1 MAVENGM
8 AGLGAAQMLLGRA
21 VRARRHRCGLS
32 IEALSFIAAMTPEA
46 VVAVEAGRSNVTL
59 RQLEAL
65 SSAMWISKAEL
76 LESADR
82 IALDGWVDDL
92 PPLERFSLRLRDST
106 SWRPVRGSFH
116 RSQSEATVAIRVEGA
131 EVASVAIES
140 LMAIVAEA
148 DDGEV
153 SLLPGGYAVASSALA
168 GVLAALRL

>member
-32 IEALSFIAAMTPEA
+32 IEALAFIAAMTPEV

-59 RQLEAL
+59 RQLESL
-65 SSAMWISKAEL
+65 SSAMWVSKAEL

-82 IALDGWVDDL
+82 IALDRWVEDR
-92 PPLERFSLRLRDST
+92 PPVERFSLRLRDTT

-116 RSQSEATVAIRVEGA
+116 RSQATLAIRVEGS
-131 EVASVAIES
+131 EVASVAIDN
-140 LMAIVAEA
+140 LLAIVAEA

-168 GVLAALRL
+168 GILAALRL